1 MFLIQHIKP
10 HWGVVSDKGM
20 AHVFIHADR
29 DYAYTFKSL
38 CGLAYSMEWPKEP
51 GERQRCRRC
60 SDAYDKSTRKD
71 E

>member
-1 MFLIQHIKP
+1 MMFLIQQIRP

-38 CGLAYSMEWPKEP
+38 CGLAHSMEWPKEP
-51 GERQRCRRC
+51 SDRGRCKKC
-60 SDAYDKSTRKD
+60 LDAYDKSTGKD
-71 E
+71 